1 MKNRFKRP
9 KFSKK
14 ETKNNYF
21 IHGLNNSISLIKS
34 DKYEII
40 NIFILENSLAWKNN
54 KIQKLINENKKICKI
69 LNKELFS
76 KEFDEYRTQGIVINF
91 KGRILIDLPDFSK
104 TIGNQC
110 LLLLDRI
117 TDPQNLGQIIRTS
130 ECAGI
135 NGIIVPD
142 RHSVGVTNT
151 VIQVSQGAF
160 ISMPLFEVTN
170 LRNIITN
177 LKKQGFWVI
186 GVENS
191 IDANDWDQI
200 DYTEK
205 KLIILG
211 SEGSGIRKKVL
222 ESCDFFSTIP
232 MQGDINSLNV
242 SAATSAI
249 LFERLRQIKGIR

>member
-1 MKNRFKRP
+1 MKQKTIKKNKYKIFGINSSIPLLKNK
-9 KFSKK
+9 KF
-14 ETKNNYF
+14 N
-21 IHGLNNSISLIKS
+21 IIK
-34 DKYEII
+34 
-40 NIFILENSLAWKNN
+40 IFIEKDSPADK
-54 KIQKLINENKKICKI
+54 
-69 LNKELFS
+69 NKELVNLITKTNYSCEYLS
-76 KEFDEYRTQGIVINF
+76 KTEFKKYNHYRSQGIIIEFNGNVVS
-91 KGRILIDLPDFSK
+91 KTLPDYSVADS
-104 TIGNQC
+104 IC
-110 LLLLDRI
+110 LLALDSI
-117 TDPQNLGQIIRTS
+117 TDPQNIGQIIRTS
-130 ECAGI
+130 ECACIDGI
-135 NGIIVPD
+135 VFPKNASAPIND
-142 RHSVGVTNT
+142 T
-151 VIQVSQGAF
+151 VLQVSQGAF

>member
-1 MKNRFKRP
+1 MKQKTIKKNKHKIFGINSSIPLLKNK
-9 KFSKK
+9 KF
-14 ETKNNYF
+14 N
-21 IHGLNNSISLIKS
+21 IIK
-34 DKYEII
+34 
-40 NIFILENSLAWKNN
+40 IFIEKDSPAYK
-54 KIQKLINENKKICKI
+54 
-69 LNKELFS
+69 NKELVNLITKTNYSCEYLS
-76 KEFDEYRTQGIVINF
+76 KTEFKKYNHYRSQGIIIEFNGNVVS
-91 KGRILIDLPDFSK
+91 KTLPDYSDADS
-104 TIGNQC
+104 IC
-110 LLLLDRI
+110 LLALDSI
-117 TDPQNLGQIIRTS
+117 TDPQNIGQIIRTS

-135 NGIIVPD
+135 NGIVFPKNASVPIND
-142 RHSVGVTNT
+142 T
-151 VIQVSQGAF
+151 VLQVSQGAF

>member
-1 MKNRFKRP
+1 
-9 KFSKK
+9 
-14 ETKNNYF
+14 
-21 IHGLNNSISLIKS
+21 
-34 DKYEII
+34 
-40 NIFILENSLAWKNN
+40 
-54 KIQKLINENKKICKI
+54 
-69 LNKELFS
+69 
-76 KEFDEYRTQGIVINF
+76 
-91 KGRILIDLPDFSK
+91 
-104 TIGNQC
+104 
-110 LLLLDRI
+110 
-117 TDPQNLGQIIRTS
+117 
-130 ECAGI
+130 
-135 NGIIVPD
+135 
-142 RHSVGVTNT
+142 
-151 VIQVSQGAF
+151 
-160 ISMPLFEVTN
+160 MPLFEVTN

-249 LFERLRQIKGIR
+249 LFERLRQIKEMR

>member
-1 MKNRFKRP
+1 MKQKTIKKNKYKIFGINSSIPLLKNK
-9 KFSKK
+9 KF
-14 ETKNNYF
+14 N
-21 IHGLNNSISLIKS
+21 IIK
-34 DKYEII
+34 
-40 NIFILENSLAWKNN
+40 IFIEKDSPADK
-54 KIQKLINENKKICKI
+54 
-69 LNKELFS
+69 NKELVNLITKTNYSCEYLS
-76 KEFDEYRTQGIVINF
+76 KTEFKKYNHYRSQGIIIEFNGNVVS
-91 KGRILIDLPDFSK
+91 KTLPDYSDANS
-104 TIGNQC
+104 IC
-110 LLLLDRI
+110 LLALDSI
-117 TDPQNLGQIIRTS
+117 TDPQNIGQIIRTS

-135 NGIIVPD
+135 DGIVFPKNASAPIND
-142 RHSVGVTNT
+142 T
-151 VIQVSQGAF
+151 VLQVSQGAF

>member
-1 MKNRFKRP
+1 MKQKTIKKNKHKIFGINSSIPLLKNK
-9 KFSKK
+9 KF
-14 ETKNNYF
+14 N
-21 IHGLNNSISLIKS
+21 IIK
-34 DKYEII
+34 
-40 NIFILENSLAWKNN
+40 IFIEKDSPADK
-54 KIQKLINENKKICKI
+54 
-69 LNKELFS
+69 NKELVNLITKTNYSCEYLS
-76 KEFDEYRTQGIVINF
+76 KTEFKKYNHYRSQGIIIEFNGNVVS
-91 KGRILIDLPDFSK
+91 KTLPDYSDEDS
-104 TIGNQC
+104 IC
-110 LLLLDRI
+110 LLALDSI
-117 TDPQNLGQIIRTS
+117 TDPQNIGQIIRTS

-135 NGIIVPD
+135 DGIVFPKNASAPIND
-142 RHSVGVTNT
+142 T
-151 VIQVSQGAF
+151 VLQVSQGAF

-200 DYTEK
+200 DYTK
-205 KLIILG
+205 KRLIILG
-211 SEGSGIRKKVL
+211 SEGNGIRKKVL

>member
-1 MKNRFKRP
+1 MKQKTIKKNKYKIFGINSSIPLLKNK
-9 KFSKK
+9 KF
-14 ETKNNYF
+14 N
-21 IHGLNNSISLIKS
+21 IIK
-34 DKYEII
+34 
-40 NIFILENSLAWKNN
+40 IFIEKDSPADK
-54 KIQKLINENKKICKI
+54 
-69 LNKELFS
+69 NKELVNLITKKNYSCEYLS
-76 KEFDEYRTQGIVINF
+76 KTEFKKYNHYRSQGIIIEFNGNVVS
-91 KGRILIDLPDFSK
+91 KTLPDYSDADS
-104 TIGNQC
+104 IC
-110 LLLLDRI
+110 LLALDSI
-117 TDPQNLGQIIRTS
+117 TDPQNIGQIIRTS

-135 NGIIVPD
+135 DGIVFPKNASAPIND
-142 RHSVGVTNT
+142 T
-151 VIQVSQGAF
+151 VLQVSQGAF

>member
-1 MKNRFKRP
+1 MKQKTIKKNKYKIFGINSSIPLLKNK
-9 KFSKK
+9 KF
-14 ETKNNYF
+14 N
-21 IHGLNNSISLIKS
+21 IIK
-34 DKYEII
+34 
-40 NIFILENSLAWKNN
+40 IFIEKDSPADK
-54 KIQKLINENKKICKI
+54 
-69 LNKELFS
+69 NKELVNLITKTNYSCEYLS
-76 KEFDEYRTQGIVINF
+76 KTEFKKYNHYRSQGIIIEFNGNVVS
-91 KGRILIDLPDFSK
+91 KTLPDYSDAGS
-104 TIGNQC
+104 IC
-110 LLLLDRI
+110 LLALDSI
-117 TDPQNLGQIIRTS
+117 TDPQNIGQIIRTS

-135 NGIIVPD
+135 DGIVFPKNASAPIND
-142 RHSVGVTNT
+142 T
-151 VIQVSQGAF
+151 VLQVSQGAF

-249 LFERLRQIKGIR
+249 LFERLRQIKEMR

>member
-1 MKNRFKRP
+1 MKQKTIKKNKYKIFGINSSIPLLKNK
-9 KFSKK
+9 KF
-14 ETKNNYF
+14 N
-21 IHGLNNSISLIKS
+21 IIK
-34 DKYEII
+34 
-40 NIFILENSLAWKNN
+40 IFIEKDSPADK
-54 KIQKLINENKKICKI
+54 
-69 LNKELFS
+69 NKELVNLITKTNYSCEYLS
-76 KEFDEYRTQGIVINF
+76 KTDFKKYNHYRSQGIIIEFNGNVVS
-91 KGRILIDLPDFSK
+91 KTLPDYSDADS
-104 TIGNQC
+104 IC
-110 LLLLDRI
+110 LLALDSI
-117 TDPQNLGQIIRTS
+117 TDPQNIGQIIRTS

-135 NGIIVPD
+135 DGIVFPKNASAPIND
-142 RHSVGVTNT
+142 T
-151 VIQVSQGAF
+151 VLQVSQGAF

>member
-1 MKNRFKRP
+1 MKQKTIKKNKYKIFGINSSIPLLKNK
-9 KFSKK
+9 KF
-14 ETKNNYF
+14 N
-21 IHGLNNSISLIKS
+21 IIK
-34 DKYEII
+34 
-40 NIFILENSLAWKNN
+40 IFIEKDSPADK
-54 KIQKLINENKKICKI
+54 
-69 LNKELFS
+69 NKELVNLITKTNYSCEYLS
-76 KEFDEYRTQGIVINF
+76 KIEFKKYNHYRSQGIIIEFNGNVVS
-91 KGRILIDLPDFSK
+91 KTLPDYSDAGS
-104 TIGNQC
+104 IC
-110 LLLLDRI
+110 LLALDSI
-117 TDPQNLGQIIRTS
+117 TDPQNIGQIIRTS

-135 NGIIVPD
+135 DGIVLPKNASAPIND
-142 RHSVGVTNT
+142 T
-151 VIQVSQGAF
+151 VLQVSQGAF

-211 SEGSGIRKKVL
+211 NEGSGIRKKVL

-249 LFERLRQIKGIR
+249 LFERLRQIKEMR